1 MREIRIGDRQY
12 RIVAVERDGEWI
24 ARAEQAVTGER
35 FGIECAGKT
44 DTAAIESLVRW
55 LTWQHEHAS
64 ALEALQEAER
74 AYHRTIAG
82 SAFASPIEGPT
93 ALSIGALALPR
104 LARREA
110 DDLEKAV
117 PVYGRPPDI
126 TRPRSER

>member
-24 ARAEQAVTGER
+24 ARAERAPTGER

-44 DTAAIESLVRW
+44 DSAAIESLVRW
-55 LTWQHEHAS
+55 LTWQHEHAT

-93 ALSIGALALPR
+93 AIELQKEAFKKVEAARER
-104 LARREA
+104 LDEIRARRDAHEA
-110 DDLEKAV
+110 HQD
-117 PVYGRPPDI
+117 
-126 TRPRSER
+126 

>member
-1 MREIRIGDRQY
+1 VREILVGDRQY

-24 ARAEQAVTGER
+24 ARAEQAATGER

-44 DTAAIESLVRW
+44 DTAAIERLVRW

-93 ALSIGALALPR
+93 AIELQKEAFKKVEAARER
-104 LARREA
+104 LDEIRARKDSHEA
-110 DDLEKAV
+110 HQD
-117 PVYGRPPDI
+117 
-126 TRPRSER
+126 